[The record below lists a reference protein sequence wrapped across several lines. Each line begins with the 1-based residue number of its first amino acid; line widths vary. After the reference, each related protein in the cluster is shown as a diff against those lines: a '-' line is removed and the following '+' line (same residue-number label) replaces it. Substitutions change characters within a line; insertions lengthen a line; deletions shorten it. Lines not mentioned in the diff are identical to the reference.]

1 MEDVKFG
8 VLGMRV
14 SRRVV
19 LSAAAAG
26 LGAAPTLAE
35 TTISNLT
42 LQHPDGRETAY
53 RIMAPG
59 SGGAWP
65 VILFSHGANS
75 SNLDYDRLWSV
86 WAKRGYLVIGPNHI
100 DTGPPAT
107 QRKVNPGELWRARVA
122 DTALPLRQRAPFEAF
137 ARADGGAL
145 DWRSVCAAG
154 HSFGAVIAQALA
166 GAKLEDPGDHTPV
179 AARESGVGACLVFS
193 PPGPLPKFIPADAW
207 ASVTTPSLLQTG
219 DLDVLPGF
227 VNDWRLRLTGFPGPP
242 DRWTI
247 VARGVD
253 HYFGGLICR
262 RKPDAVANLPALE
275 ETAALAADFL
285 DAYLRRRTGK
295 LASLRAR
302 AARGDDG
309 ILTFAEV

>member
-1 MEDVKFG
+1 MG
-8 VLGMRV
+8 GLAMRV

-19 LSAAAAG
+19 LSAAAAAG
-26 LGAAPTLAE
+26 LSGLPALAE
-35 TTISNLT
+35 PLTSNITLT
-42 LQHPDGRETAY
+42 HADGRQTAY
-53 RIMAPG
+53 RIMAPS

-65 VILFSHGANS
+65 VVLFSHGANS
-75 SNLDYDRLWSV
+75 SNLDYDRLWNV
-86 WAKRGYLVIGPNHI
+86 WAARGYLVIGPNHI

-107 QRKVNPGELWRARVA
+107 QKKVSPSELWRARVA
-122 DTALPLRQRAPFEAF
+122 DTALPLRQRAPFEAL
-137 ARADGGAL
+137 ARARSGSP

-154 HSFGAVIAQALA
+154 HSFGAVIAQALV

-179 AARESGVGACLVFS
+179 AAREPGIGACLVFS
-193 PPGPLPKFIPADAW
+193 PPGPLPNFIPADAW

-219 DLDVLPGF
+219 DLDMLPGF

-262 RKPDAVANLPALE
+262 RKPDAVADLPALE
-275 ETAALAADFL
+275 ETAGLSADFL
-285 DAYLRRRTGK
+285 DAYLRRRMGK
-295 LASLRAR
+295 LAALRAR